1 MVSTK
6 RGRLFFEK
14 QGFMQDLS
22 YKSSAWYPILAV
34 GISMV
39 GFISIKTGRD
49 AVFFSQGGL
58 RQLPLVY
65 ILMAVVSVPAAI
77 AHLEAIK
84 RWGARKVGPASFF

>member
-1 MVSTK
+1 MVSDQG
-6 RGRLFFEK
+6 GRLFFEK

-49 AVFFSQGGL
+49 AVFFSQEGL

-65 ILMAVVSVPAAI
+65 ILMAVVAVPAAMT
-77 AHLEAIK
+77 HLEAIK
-84 RWGARKVGPASFF
+84 RWGGAQG

>member
-1 MVSTK
+1 
-6 RGRLFFEK
+6 
-14 QGFMQDLS
+14 MQDLS

-34 GISMV
+34 AISMV

-65 ILMAVVSVPAAI
+65 ILMALVSVPAAMT
-77 AHLEAIK
+77 HLEAIK
-84 RWGARKVGPASFF
+84 RWGAARLGPVSFF